1 MKEREGEF
9 ENKQSDIELVLHVG
23 CTRTYCE
30 NETKRSELA
39 EALKQVQNKFQKL
52 IGEKNQ
58 ALRDLK
64 AMQNQNT
71 ELIRQI
77 KQMEERIAELEKEQ
91 TWDILVHEDASKEES
106 DLLLEIE
113 EVKITKEDLD
123 EYLNSYK

>member
-1 MKEREGEF
+1 M
-9 ENKQSDIELVLHVG
+9 
-23 CTRTYCE
+23 
-30 NETKRSELA
+30 A

-123 EYLNSYK
+123 EYLNTL